1 MRIAFGLAGLALSA
15 AAIGACGEPHWKDAD
30 AVGCMAFLALQTSAV
45 SEGRANGDITQLV
58 SAGAA
63 WRTLA
68 EQKYT
73 ADELAQYFASNVA
86 VFDEIGPAELSLIST
101 ACLAT
106 APNAQA

>member
-45 SEGRANGDITQLV
+45 SEGRASGDITQLV

-68 EQKYT
+68 EQKYP
-73 ADELAQYFASNVA
+73 ADELAQYFANSVA
-86 VFDEIGPAELSLIST
+86 VFGELASEELALIST
-101 ACLAT
+101 TCLTT